1 MADYSRGYY
10 LDEMA
15 EGMSHSTSMDITD
28 EAIMTF
34 AKLSGDFNPIH
45 VDEDYAKNSVFGQR
59 VAHGALSASLI
70 SAVLGND
77 LPGPGAIF
85 VELNMRFRKPAFI
98 GDTVVATAT
107 VAEINE
113 RTGRIKMKVKCEVNG
128 KTIIRGDAGVI
139 VGKRPEGDTST
150 KP

>member
-1 MADYSRGYY
+1 MTDHPRGYY
-10 LDEMA
+10 LDEMS
-15 EGMSHSTSMDITD
+15 EGMSHSTSMEITD

-98 GDTVVATAT
+98 GDVVTATAT
-107 VAEINE
+107 VDEINA
-113 RTGRIKMKVKCEVNG
+113 RTGRIKMKVKCEVDG

-150 KP
+150 KD

>member
-1 MADYSRGYY
+1 
-10 LDEMA
+10 
-15 EGMSHSTSMDITD
+15 
-28 EAIMTF
+28 
-34 AKLSGDFNPIH
+34 
-45 VDEDYAKNSVFGQR
+45 
-59 VAHGALSASLI
+59 
-70 SAVLGND
+70 
-77 LPGPGAIF
+77 
-85 VELNMRFRKPAFI
+85 MRFRKPAFI

-107 VAEINE
+107 VAEINQ

>member
-1 MADYSRGYY
+1 MADYARGYY

-15 EGMSHSTSMDITD
+15 EGMSHSTSMEITD

-70 SAVLGND
+70 SAV
-77 LPGPGAIF
+77 F
-85 VELNMRFRKPAFI
+85 VELNLRFRKPAFI

-107 VAEINE
+107 VAEINQ